1 MEKNKTDIVSENET
15 EMYGFSVIGIFAV
28 EWKLLQRKFVF
39 FLIDILGVL

>member
-1 MEKNKTDIVSENET
+1 MEKTKTDIVSENET
-15 EMYGFSVIGIFAV
+15 EMYGFSVIRIFAV